1 MQGEILRQGWP
12 TYLKDFNRRNSG
24 RAVDLQ
30 LLSEDLG
37 TYTEAEKFP
46 FQGISLETKQ
56 QFPQSVEIM
65 LGGTGADHRNLTH
78 TVQNV
83 RRIVPKAGVD
93 GREDAL
99 EIEAA
104 DGAKIILV
112 FKSLPELPIN
122 VS

>member
-1 MQGEILRQGWP
+1 MQGEILRQQWQA
-12 TYLKDFNRRNSG
+12 YFDDFNKRNSG

-37 TYTEAEKFP
+37 TYNEAEKLP
-46 FQGISLETKQ
+46 FQGISIDAKSASV
-56 QFPQSVEIM
+56 QSVEIM
-65 LGGTGADHRNLTH
+65 LGGTGKDYRNLTH
-78 TVQNV
+78 TVKDV
-83 RRIVPKAGVD
+83 RRILPKAGVD

-112 FKSLPELPIN
+112 FKSLPELPITA
-122 VS
+122 S